1 MSEHPQIDVQLRGD
15 NDRFWL
21 KIVIDGHEV
30 SGSPIRVSDYGEGDK
45 LAERV
50 QDQVRRV
57 YQSAYHAGRRDAQ
70 KQIREA
76 MGVMK

>member
-1 MSEHPQIDVQLRGD
+1 MSEHPQIDVQIRGD

-21 KIVIDGHEV
+21 KIVIDGYEV
-30 SGSPIRVSDYGEGDK
+30 SGSPIRVNDYAEGDK

-57 YQSAYHAGRRDAQ
+57 YQSAYYTGRRDAQ

-76 MGVMK
+76 MGVME

>member
-1 MSEHPQIDVQLRGD
+1 MSEHPQIDVQIRGD
-15 NDRFWL
+15 NDRLWL

-30 SGSPIRVSDYGEGDK
+30 GGIPIRVSNTYEGHK
-45 LAERV
+45 LADQM

-57 YQSAYHAGRRDAQ
+57 YQRAYYAGRRDAQ

-76 MGVMK
+76 MGVME